1 MKNRTLKSYKKM
13 QVKLAKKLALVLIFV
28 ISVFAIFYFIF
39 GQLEFLGKQG
49 IYLDDAPADF
59 LESLYYSVVTIT
71 TLGYGDF
78 TPLGVSRFLS
88 SLEALAGV
96 IFAGYSISQILSV
109 KQDASIEYM
118 LKSQIIQN
126 YSGLLGDLR
135 DAKASIKDAHALN
148 KIAIKAD
155 ISTLNLSYASPLYS
169 PLISLQKI
177 NGYTKHIEQMQMVDE
192 VEDYLNRAAVYIEEL
207 SSEVKKYI
215 NYVNETNK
223 NWKTKET
230 LDFLSEII
238 KSLEGFLYFIDY
250 TKYKKNKYKGHAD
263 YKVVINKTIS
273 RLRSVAS

>member
-1 MKNRTLKSYKKM
+1 MKNRTLKSYKNM
-13 QVKLAKKLALVLIFV
+13 QVQLAKRLTLILVVTISGFAL
-28 ISVFAIFYFIF
+28 FYFIF

-49 IYLDDAPADF
+49 IYLEDAPANF
-59 LESLYYSVVTIT
+59 LESLYFSVVTIT

-78 TPLGVSRFLS
+78 TPFGVSRFLS
-88 SLEALAGV
+88 SLEALTGV

-109 KQDASIEYM
+109 KQDASIEYI

-126 YSGLLGDLR
+126 YSGLLGDLK

-155 ISTLNLSYASPLYS
+155 ISTLNLSYANPLYS
-169 PLISLQKI
+169 PLIALQKI
-177 NGYTKHIEQMQMVDE
+177 NGYTKHIEEMKMVDE

-223 NWKTKET
+223 SWKTKET
-230 LDFLSEII
+230 LGFLSEII
-238 KSLEGFLYFIDY
+238 KSLEGFLYFIDF

-263 YKVVINKTIS
+263 YKAVINKTIS
-273 RLRSVAS
+273 RLREISS